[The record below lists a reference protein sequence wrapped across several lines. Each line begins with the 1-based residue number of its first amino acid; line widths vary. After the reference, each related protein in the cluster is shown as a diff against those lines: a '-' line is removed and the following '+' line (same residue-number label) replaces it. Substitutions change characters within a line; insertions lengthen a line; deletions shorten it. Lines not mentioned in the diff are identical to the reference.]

1 MLQRYMHTPQQRG
14 FFMTEK
20 EPATQPI
27 KIKKGEGTTPY
38 LVGFKEVVPRTT
50 VVLVNGVPTEISIK
64 IANRGDL

>member
-1 MLQRYMHTPQQRG
+1 
-14 FFMTEK
+14 MTEK

-38 LVGFKEVVPRTT
+38 LVGFKEVVPKTT